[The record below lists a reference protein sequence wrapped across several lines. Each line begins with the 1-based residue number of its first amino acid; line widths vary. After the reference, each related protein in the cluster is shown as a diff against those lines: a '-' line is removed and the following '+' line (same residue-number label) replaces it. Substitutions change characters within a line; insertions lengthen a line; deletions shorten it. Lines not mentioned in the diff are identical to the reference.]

1 MCEQQM
7 RIRTDLLPNVA
18 GSKMSARIF
27 RALKSALRTPWW
39 ERHLR
44 LINTM
49 RKEIST
55 QDRTLEVDIYDPL
68 SSENDSTVQETSL
81 AASMRWT

>member
-1 MCEQQM
+1 M
-7 RIRTDLLPNVA
+7 RIRMDLLPNVA
-18 GSKMSARIF
+18 GSKMSARVL
-27 RALKSALRTPWW
+27 RTLLKQALKTPWW

-55 QDRTLEVDIYDPL
+55 QDRTLEVANLGSPFIR
-68 SSENDSTVQETSL
+68 E
-81 AASMRWT
+81 